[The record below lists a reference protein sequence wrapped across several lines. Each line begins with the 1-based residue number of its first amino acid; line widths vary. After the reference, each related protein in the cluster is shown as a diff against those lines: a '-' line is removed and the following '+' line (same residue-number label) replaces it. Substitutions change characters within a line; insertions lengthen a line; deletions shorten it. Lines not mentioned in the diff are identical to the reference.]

1 MENELFLLSGELRA
15 VAHVL
20 HYSEYI
26 HSVTG
31 DCDFPTA
38 LIGVVSDYLYY
49 KADYCL
55 KVSDPS
61 YAEVVTHES
70 E

>member
-1 MENELFLLSGELRA
+1 MSELFLLSGELRA
-15 VAHVL
+15 VAHIL
-20 HYSEYI
+20 HYSDYI

-38 LIGVVSDYLYY
+38 LIDVVLDYLYY

-55 KVSDPS
+55 KVSEKIDN
-61 YAEVVTHES
+61 EVSTDERV
-70 E
+70 